1 MIHPP
6 LAFRSLVVAVALLSG
21 ASFAAV
27 VTSTADSGAGSLR
40 DAIASAAVGETI
52 TFALPANSTIALA
65 SSLSI
70 NKPLVI
76 SGLSVPN
83 LGVSGGNAT
92 QILVA
97 QAPTGGS
104 PLVLRGLRLE
114 FGLASRGGAIENK
127 GELVL
132 DRVAI
137 VESRAI
143 EGGGGIFNSGSMLL
157 LHSEVAK
164 NALTSASGIGG
175 GGILSQS
182 VAGST
187 PSVTMLNSTV
197 AFNTTT
203 SSAPGMSGGGI
214 AFSNGTLTLL
224 HSTVARN
231 SAPAGGANVH
241 QGSLASTSLRL
252 RGTIVSSATSSIGT
266 TAESNLYQPGGATI
280 AALALG
286 GYNWASPRSSASG
299 WLASDLPET
308 LPSDPVA
315 GSLEFNGGV
324 VRSLALATP
333 SSVLDAIPTTHC
345 VDQAGARLT
354 RDVRAVARGVGGGN
368 CDVGA
373 FELQSSPYCNLDIN
387 ADNVLTAPND
397 GVLLNRYL
405 LGFRGAG
412 LIANVPLNAP
422 RGDPTAVANFIG
434 AGTVYDVFGRS
445 VLAPHPLLDG
455 LVLARLMRGV
465 TDAALL
471 NGVTVPSDAEFTS
484 ASEIRA
490 GVNQRC
496 GTSF

>member
-1 MIHPP
+1 MMH
-6 LAFRSLVVAVALLSG
+6 AALLLRLLAVTFALWCG
-21 ASFAAV
+21 ACVAAI
-27 VTSTADSGAGSLR
+27 VTSTADSGTGSLR
-40 DAIASAAVGETI
+40 DAIANAAAGETI
-52 TFALPANSTIALA
+52 TFALPANSTIVLA
-65 SSLSI
+65 STLSI

-83 LGVSGGNAT
+83 LGLSGGNTT
-92 QILVA
+92 QILLS
-97 QAPTGGS
+97 QAPVGGV

-114 FGLASRGGAIENK
+114 FGFASRGGAIENK

-132 DRVAI
+132 DRVA
-137 VESRAI
+137 VVDNRAM
-143 EGGGGIFNSGSMLL
+143 EGGGGVFNSGSLLL

-182 VAGST
+182 VASST
-187 PSVTMLNSTV
+187 PSVTLLNSTV

-203 SSAPGMSGGGI
+203 PSAPGMAGGGI
-214 AFSNGTLTLL
+214 AFSNGALTLL

-252 RGTIVSSATSSIGT
+252 RGTILSSATTSIGS

-280 AALALG
+280 TALAVG

-299 WLASDLPET
+299 WLATDLPET

-315 GSLEFNGGV
+315 ASLEFNGGV

-333 SSVLDAIPTTHC
+333 SSVLDAIPATHC
-345 VDQAGARLT
+345 LDQTGARLT

-373 FELQSSPYCNLDIN
+373 FELQAAPYCNLDIN
-387 ADNVLTAPND
+387 ADNAVTAPND
-397 GVLLNRYL
+397 SVLLNRYL
-405 LGFRGAG
+405 LGYRGADLAG
-412 LIANVPLNAP
+412 NVPLNAP
-422 RGDPTAVANFIG
+422 RGDAIAVANFIG

-445 VLAPHPLLDG
+445 VLA
-455 LVLARLMRGV
+455 
-465 TDAALL
+465 
-471 NGVTVPSDAEFTS
+471 
-484 ASEIRA
+484 
-490 GVNQRC
+490 
-496 GTSF
+496 